1 MDFSSKILV
10 GQLVP
15 TWQLLHLS
23 ECDTMQG
30 SMGLLG
36 TRPFC
41 VLHFFDY
48 RKQPSLRLHDLLEFQ
63 WADYSGC

>member
-1 MDFSSKILV
+1 MDFSLKILV
-10 GQLVP
+10 GQLLP

-30 SMGLLG
+30 SMG

-41 VLHFFDY
+41 GPQLFDY
-48 RKQPSLRLHDLLEFQ
+48 RKQPSFRSPDL
-63 WADYSGC
+63 S